1 MATVSPLHFTAEV
14 ESGEERKSFYL
25 PFVENGEE
33 EENNQMQN
41 PIRTITPSCPFRPP
55 PPPVLSVGLSLCLSF
70 CGDTLNAPISQLAN
84 RVAGG
89 LPWNKSLIEDRT
101 GKCSFLIN
109 RGNADIV
116 TRIGGPTLPK
126 EP

>member
-33 EENNQMQN
+33 EENNQMRN

-55 PPPVLSVGLSLCLSF
+55 PPPVCQWISVSVSLSVV
-70 CGDTLNAPISQLAN
+70 TL
-84 RVAGG
+84 
-89 LPWNKSLIEDRT
+89 
-101 GKCSFLIN
+101 
-109 RGNADIV
+109 
-116 TRIGGPTLPK
+116 
-126 EP
+126 